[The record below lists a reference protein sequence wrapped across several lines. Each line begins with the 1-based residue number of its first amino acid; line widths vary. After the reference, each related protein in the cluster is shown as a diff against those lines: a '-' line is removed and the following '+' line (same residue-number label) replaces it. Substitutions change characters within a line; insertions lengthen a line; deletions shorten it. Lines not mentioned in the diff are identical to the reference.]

1 MDKHASSQRPV
12 ILVVEDE
19 PFVRFHAADLLEEEG
34 FAVAEAANAENALR
48 LLENRPD
55 VNLVFTDIQLPGAL
69 DGMDLARHIHK
80 RWPHIQVVITSGR
93 KRPGPAE
100 MPDDGR
106 FIAKPYTPQDLLREI
121 NNLGLV
127 PGSG

>member
-1 MDKHASSQRPV
+1 M
-12 ILVVEDE
+12 
-19 PFVRFHAADLLEEEG
+19 
-34 FAVAEAANAENALR
+34 
-48 LLENRPD
+48 
-55 VNLVFTDIQLPGAL
+55 FTDIQLPGDL

-106 FIAKPYTPQDLLREI
+106 FIAKPHSRQELLRET
-121 NNLGLV
+121 NDLGW
-127 PGSG
+127 PPAKG